1 MSNGPEW
8 MAELLEEAERQEQLN
23 LQIMNRRHAD
33 QILQLIRKLEVEA
46 NNVNSLADE
55 EVQKIYRAQRRL

>member
-23 LQIMNRRHAD
+23 LQMMNRRRAD